1 MQQPP
6 TTYTVDGRKVRE
18 LRKAAGLEVAD
29 LAEQAGIS
37 RRYLSHI
44 ENGTR
49 PRMRPTRYQR
59 LRQALGANADQI
71 LAPPETSPPE
81 GDPLAQREVP
91 PIRPPHAPG

>member
-6 TTYTVDGRKVRE
+6 TTYTVDGPKVRE
-18 LRKAAGLEVAD
+18 LRKAAGLELAE

-49 PRMRPTRYQR
+49 NRMRPARYQR
-59 LRQALGANADQI
+59 LRQALGAHETQL
-71 LAPPETSPPE
+71 LAPPETPPPKE
-81 GDPLAQREVP
+81 NPSAQRQAAA
-91 PIRPPHAPG
+91 IRPPHAAG

>member
-6 TTYTVDGRKVRE
+6 TTYTVNGRKVRE
-18 LRKAAGLEVAD
+18 LRKEAGLEVAD

-49 PRMRPTRYQR
+49 DRMRPTRYQR
-59 LRQALGANADQI
+59 LRTALGANATDL
-71 LAPPETSPPE
+71 LAPPETPPPKE
-81 GDPLAQREVP
+81 APSAQREVP
-91 PIRPPHAPG
+91 PVRTPHSTG